1 MINSDTVSLSPEQI
15 LSGLDPEQQQAVQA
29 IRGPV
34 CIIAG
39 AGTGKTTVIT
49 HRIAYAIASGVTDTN
64 KTLALTFTAR
74 AAGEMRARL
83 RTLGI
88 PNATART
95 FHAAA
100 LKQLMYFW
108 PYSMGGSFPSLLTS
122 KSGAIAESFQRAD
135 TKLVPQASL
144 LRDVASEIEWA
155 KVLEIAPEDYV
166 EAAQGAGRVV
176 KTGQLSG
183 GPGGGGRTDSNR
195 IENPK
200 NTLEEIAKI
209 YASYESLKRQERA
222 IDFEDVL
229 LLTVGMLEEDRDVRE
244 RVRDQYRFF
253 TVDEYQDV
261 SPLQQRLLNMWVG
274 NRQEI
279 CVVGDAAQ
287 TIYSFAG
294 ASSAFLLNFTKK
306 YPKAEVIRLSRG
318 YRSTPEIIN
327 TANAILRQGGIVAR
341 EGHELSSMND
351 HGAEP
356 LVRKFDSSA
365 AEAKAIVFKIQELV
379 GRATT
384 PTSAPAT
391 PTSSPTS
398 APATPTS
405 SPTSAPG
412 MEFSDIAILARTNS
426 QLDAFE
432 RELRAAGI
440 PSQLK
445 TSERFF
451 ERTDVKDAMRVIRS
465 ASVLPAEDG
474 NWYRTLTSV
483 LLPFGNAD
491 YVQAFLRLAAT
502 MQADGAPSLRTFL
515 RELEDRADQNN
526 PPTLPGVVLATL
538 HAAKG
543 LEWPHVYLVGVN
555 DGILPMGND
564 VDEERRLFYVGLTRA
579 KRSVH
584 LSYFGEKS
592 PFLAAV
598 GVN

>member
-1 MINSDTVSLSPEQI
+1 MSSPLSAHTTPALTPEQI
-15 LSGLDPEQQQAVQA
+15 LAGLDPEQQQAVQA

-49 HRIAYAIASGVTDTN
+49 HRIAYAIAAGVTDTN

-108 PYSMGGSFPSLLTS
+108 PYSMGGSFPQLLTS

-166 EAAQGAGRVV
+166 EAALGAGRTI
-176 KTGQLSG
+176 KTGN
-183 GPGGGGRTDSNR
+183 SNS
-195 IENPK
+195 ENPK
-200 NTLEEIAKI
+200 NTWEEIAKI

-261 SPLQQRLLNMWVG
+261 SPLQQRLLNLWVG

-318 YRSTPEIIN
+318 YRSTPEIIS
-327 TANAILRQGGIVAR
+327 TANAILRQGGIVAS

-356 LVRKFDSSA
+356 LVRKFESSA

-379 GRATT
+379 GRK
-384 PTSAPAT
+384 SANSPESAI
-391 PTSSPTS
+391 SSAS
-398 APATPTS
+398 A
-405 SPTSAPG
+405 
-412 MEFSDIAILARTNS
+412 MEYSDIAILARTNS

-474 NWYRTLTSV
+474 DWYRTLTSV

-543 LEWPHVYLVGVN
+543 LEWPHVYLVGMN

-564 VDEERRLFYVGLTRA
+564 INEERRLFYVGLTRA
-579 KRSVH
+579 KKSVH
-584 LSYFGEKS
+584 LSYYGEKS
-592 PFLAAV
+592 PFLEAV
-598 GVN
+598 GGPARS

>member
-1 MINSDTVSLSPEQI
+1 MSSPLSAHATPALTPEQI
-15 LSGLDPEQQQAVQA
+15 LAGLDPEQQQAVQA

-49 HRIAYAIASGVTDTN
+49 HRIAYAIAAGVTDTN

-108 PYSMGGSFPSLLTS
+108 PYSMGGSFPQLLTS

-135 TKLVPQASL
+135 TKLVPQALL

-166 EAAQGAGRVV
+166 EAALGAGRTI
-176 KTGQLSG
+176 KTGN
-183 GPGGGGRTDSNR
+183 SNS
-195 IENPK
+195 ENPK

-261 SPLQQRLLNMWVG
+261 SPLQQRLLNLWVG

-318 YRSTPEIIN
+318 YRSTPEIIS
-327 TANAILRQGGIVAR
+327 TANAILRQGGIVAS

-356 LVRKFDSSA
+356 LVRKFESSA

-379 GRATT
+379 AN
-384 PTSAPAT
+384 
-391 PTSSPTS
+391 SSTG
-398 APATPTS
+398 A
-405 SPTSAPG
+405 
-412 MEFSDIAILARTNS
+412 MEYSDIAILARTNS

-474 NWYRTLTSV
+474 DWHRTLTSV

-502 MQADGAPSLRTFL
+502 MQGDGAPSLRTFL

-564 VDEERRLFYVGLTRA
+564 INEERRLFYVGLTRA
-579 KRSVH
+579 KKSVH
-584 LSYFGEKS
+584 LSYYGEKS
-592 PFLAAV
+592 PFLEAV
-598 GVN
+598 GGPARA

>member
-1 MINSDTVSLSPEQI
+1 MSSTLGAHATPALTPEQI
-15 LSGLDPEQQQAVQA
+15 LAGLDPEQQQAVQA

-49 HRIAYAIASGVTDTN
+49 HRIAYAIAAGVTDTN

-108 PYSMGGSFPSLLTS
+108 PYSMGGSFPQLLTS

-155 KVLEIAPEDYV
+155 KVLETAPEDYV
-166 EAAQGAGRVV
+166 EAALAAGRSI
-176 KTGQLSG
+176 KTGNSQS
-183 GPGGGGRTDSNR
+183 
-195 IENPK
+195 ENAK
-200 NTLEEIAKI
+200 NALEEVAKI

-261 SPLQQRLLNMWVG
+261 SPLQQRLLNLWVG

-318 YRSTPEIIN
+318 YRSTPEIIS
-327 TANAILRQGGIVAR
+327 TANAILRQGGIVAS
-341 EGHELSSMND
+341 EGHELSSMNE

-365 AEAKAIVFKIQELV
+365 AEAKAIVFKINELV
-379 GRATT
+379 AND
-384 PTSAPAT
+384 S
-391 PTSSPTS
+391 
-398 APATPTS
+398 
-405 SPTSAPG
+405 G

-432 RELRAAGI
+432 RELRTAGI

-465 ASVLPAEDG
+465 ASVLPADDG
-474 NWYRTLTSV
+474 DWYRTLTSV
-483 LLPFGNAD
+483 LLPFGSAD
-491 YVQAFLRLAAT
+491 YVHAFLRLAAT
-502 MQADGAPSLRTFL
+502 MKADGAPSLRTFL

-564 VDEERRLFYVGLTRA
+564 INEERRLFYVGLTRA
-579 KRSVH
+579 KKSVH

-598 GVN
+598 GGN

>member
-1 MINSDTVSLSPEQI
+1 MINATTPALTPEQI
-15 LSGLDPEQQQAVQA
+15 LAGLDPEQQQAVQA

-49 HRIAYAIASGVTDTN
+49 HRIAYAIAAGVTDTS

-122 KSGAIAESFQRAD
+122 KSGAIAESFQRAG
-135 TKLVPQASL
+135 TTLVPQASL

-166 EAAQGAGRVV
+166 EAALGAGRSI
-176 KTGQLSG
+176 KTGSAPQRFDADNSA
-183 GPGGGGRTDSNR
+183 RA
-195 IENPK
+195 ENPK

-209 YASYESLKRQERA
+209 YSSYESLKRQERA

-261 SPLQQRLLNMWVG
+261 SPLQQRLLNLWVG
-274 NRQEI
+274 NREEI

-318 YRSTPEIIN
+318 YRSTPEIIS
-327 TANAILRQGGIVAR
+327 TANAILRQGGIVAS

-356 LVRKFDSSA
+356 LVRKFESA
-365 AEAKAIVFKIQELV
+365 SAEAKAIVFKIQELF
-379 GRATT
+379 GKAG
-384 PTSAPAT
+384 PTSPAAPAQADA
-391 PTSSPTS
+391 S
-398 APATPTS
+398 
-405 SPTSAPG
+405 G

-465 ASVLPAEDG
+465 ASVLPADDG
-474 NWYRTLTSV
+474 DWYRILTSV

-502 MQADGAPSLRTFL
+502 MKADGAPSLRTFL

-543 LEWPHVYLVGVN
+543 LEWPHVFLVGVN

-564 VDEERRLFYVGLTRA
+564 INEERRLFYVGLTRA

-584 LSYFGEKS
+584 LSYYGEKS

-598 GVN
+598 GGN